1 MNIKN
6 KVDINTAPL
15 EELAVVRGIGPVLA
29 QKIIDLRPFSDLDDL
44 KRVPGIGTSSLEL
57 IKPNLTFHSQE
68 LPEDFQSFVESIREE
83 TKYQTIDTEGVVEN
97 EKAEILESFSD
108 PIEIDDDNE
117 PVIVEF
123 DPEEKNIDHEIF
135 DGQVKIIESDPGITE
150 GIIMDEEL
158 GNDTKSVE
166 VEVDKT
172 PHLNEFYEKNVE
184 HENRSEPIDK
194 FINRSQLIWS
204 LIGTAV
210 FSIILTILITLGIL
224 SATNGGL
231 RYATVTEANRL
242 GNQITVLNDLTTT
255 MKNDI
260 QGIRTR
266 LDTLETVAGRVTV
279 LENRTDTVEEEIG
292 IIQVTIKEISETL
305 STVQEEII
313 ALQEAAMKSQEFR
326 SGLLQL
332 LLEIEGQPEEGK

>member
-1 MNIKN
+1 
-6 KVDINTAPL
+6 
-15 EELAVVRGIGPVLA
+15 
-29 QKIIDLRPFSDLDDL
+29 
-44 KRVPGIGTSSLEL
+44 
-57 IKPNLTFHSQE
+57 
-68 LPEDFQSFVESIREE
+68 
-83 TKYQTIDTEGVVEN
+83 
-97 EKAEILESFSD
+97 
-108 PIEIDDDNE
+108 
-117 PVIVEF
+117 
-123 DPEEKNIDHEIF
+123 
-135 DGQVKIIESDPGITE
+135 
-150 GIIMDEEL
+150 MDEEL